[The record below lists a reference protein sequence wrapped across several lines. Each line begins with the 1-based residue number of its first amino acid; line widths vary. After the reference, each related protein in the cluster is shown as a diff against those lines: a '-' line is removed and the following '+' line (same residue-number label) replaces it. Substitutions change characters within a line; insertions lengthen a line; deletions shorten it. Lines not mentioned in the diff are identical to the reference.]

1 VTSWA
6 ERARAVL
13 PGGASTG
20 SKRPD
25 ALYGALADDP
35 ALPTHFVRSQG
46 CRVWDTSGRDFI
58 DCGMA
63 LGAVGL
69 GYADAAVTEAVQAAV
84 AAGNVSTLTHRL
96 EVEVAERLVAVFPGA
111 EQVRFLRTGAEA
123 GAAAVRLARAI
134 TGREHVLACGYFG
147 WLDWNSDAAGVPAAA
162 RELVTWL
169 PFNDRTA
176 LTQAVDDAMAQGRA
190 PAAIVIEP
198 LVHDIASREW
208 LQQARALATQHG
220 ALLIFDEVKTAFRV
234 RRAGVQHLHGV
245 TPDLT
250 TLGKALA
257 NGFPLSAVLGPRD
270 VMDAARRSW
279 ISSTAASETS
289 GLAAAQAVLA
299 CHAAEDVCA
308 GMAHAGRVMRDIV
321 SAALQEGAA
330 RWHEERSLPQP
341 APVYSALGPDVMWR
355 IESSEAEA
363 LDLVVAAAAD
373 CGVLLKRG
381 AYQFGALA
389 HSTDALTELA
399 ARLDAFPQHLLARAQ
414 AQACSHAHTRGPHPK
429 P

>member
-6 ERARAVL
+6 ERARTVL

-46 CRVWDTSGRDFI
+46 CRVWDTNGRDFI

-96 EVEVAERLVAVFPGA
+96 EVEVAERIVSLFPGA
-111 EQVRFLRTGAEA
+111 EQLRFLRTGAEA

-147 WLDWNSDAAGVPAAA
+147 WLDWNSDAAGVPAAS
-162 RELVTWL
+162 RELITWL
-169 PFNDRTA
+169 PFNDSAA
-176 LTQAVDDAMAQGRA
+176 LTQAVDNAMAQGRA

-208 LQQARALATQHG
+208 LQQARALATRHG

-234 RRAGVQHLHGV
+234 RSAGVQSLHGV

-299 CHAAEDVCA
+299 RHAAEDVCA
-308 GMAHAGRVMRDIV
+308 GMAHAGRAMRAVV
-321 SAALQEGAA
+321 SAALEQGAA
-330 RWHEERSLPQP
+330 LWHHNHTAPQPSPQP
-341 APVYSALGPDVMWR
+341 ALQLSALGPDVMWR
-355 IESSEAEA
+355 IETREADV

-389 HSTDALTELA
+389 HTTEALNALA
-399 ARLDAFPQHLLARAQ
+399 TRLEAFPQHLLTRVRA
-414 AQACSHAHTRGPHPK
+414 HAHSRGQHPT

>member
-35 ALPTHFVRSQG
+35 ALPTHFVRSRG
-46 CRVWDTSGRDFI
+46 CRVWDTAERDYI

-69 GYADAAVTEAVQAAV
+69 GYADPAVTEAVQAAV

-134 TGREHVLACGYFG
+134 TGRDHVLACGYFG
-147 WLDWNSDAAGVPAAA
+147 WLDWNSDAAGVPTASRA
-162 RELVTWL
+162 LVTWL
-169 PFNDRTA
+169 PFNDGAA
-176 LTQAVDDAMAQGRA
+176 LTQAVTDAMAQGRL

-234 RRAGVQHLHGV
+234 CSAGVQSLHGV
-245 TPDLT
+245 RPDLS

-299 CHAAEDVCA
+299 RHAAEDVCA
-308 GMAHAGRVMRDIV
+308 GMAHAGRAMRDIV
-321 SAALQEGAA
+321 SAALHEGAA
-330 RWHEERSLPQP
+330 LWQHNQWLPQP
-341 APVYSALGPDVMWR
+341 APRLSALGPDVMWR
-355 IESSEAEA
+355 IESSEADA

-389 HSTDALTELA
+389 HNDEALAELS
-399 ARLDAFPQHLLARAQ
+399 ARLEAFPQHLLARAR
-414 AQACSHAHTRGPHPK
+414 AHARLQVPLRDPHSEP
-429 P
+429 